1 MDLLKLLVPQTIHE
15 GVVRLGYKEGKKNS
29 WFNMLRLLYSN
40 KTHSLKYLQTETPF
54 GPPKVSTVSLSV
66 IPELRDWLAFS
77 SYNIR
82 KLNLTNEDITTDD
95 A

>member
-54 GPPKVSTVSLSV
+54 GPPKVSISV
-66 IPELRDWLAFS
+66 IPKLRDWLAFS